1 MAKAEQKQ
9 CSSKGIKV
17 IEQAM
22 QIDSHVAGRLS
33 VHGDAGRPR
42 VRTALS
48 IAATP
53 GWRRAALLRWN
64 GEALSLQACAGRATG
79 DVKCIH
85 MVCVVYSNQ
94 PVAACPECHPC
105 GVLPH
110 VPPSC
115 RACMSA
121 PMPPIQMDIR
131 ARLGP
136 DHDQHEQQSRQLL
149 RQELQHESRWKPNL
163 NTGEQVPLPLLAWDC
178 NRPCRASLH

>member
-1 MAKAEQKQ
+1 MARAEQKQ
-9 CSSKGIKV
+9 CSSKGIKM

-33 VHGDAGRPR
+33 VHGGGGRPR

-64 GEALSLQACAGRATG
+64 GEALSLQACAGRAAS

-85 MVCVVYSNQ
+85 MVCVVDRDH
-94 PVAACPECHPC
+94 PVAARPECHPC

-110 VPPSC
+110 VSPSC

-121 PMPPIQMDIR
+121 PMSRIQMDVR
-131 ARLGP
+131 VRLGP
-136 DHDQHEQQSRQLL
+136 DHHQHEQQS
-149 RQELQHESRWKPNL
+149 
-163 NTGEQVPLPLLAWDC
+163 
-178 NRPCRASLH
+178 